1 MTVKFVSFNE
11 FDQPVHSWLISLYKK
26 KEKKELIQNQKLAP
40 CFNISILYWISN
52 SKFCEQTILTQ
63 VNLHLEYNKLYV
75 GNKVYED
82 DAIAD
87 GFYDS
92 IAALK
97 QTTPNNLI
105 FQLSSING
113 WG

>member
-26 KEKKELIQNQKLAP
+26 RKERINTEPETCSMFQYFYPLLNLQLKI
-40 CFNISILYWISN
+40 
-52 SKFCEQTILTQ
+52 CEQTILTQ